1 MDTVHELIIIGGG
14 AAGLGAAVY
23 ALDKRIDALVI
34 YDEVG
39 GKAGTQQHIRGQR
52 GEEYLAGA
60 EAVQLFE
67 RRVTTHSRAILRD
80 QVIGLAK
87 SGGIFRVET
96 RHHGTLSGRAVIL
109 ATGAAPVRLD
119 VPGARELLDHGIG
132 YSITTHARLV
142 DGKPVAIVGTTRRA
156 LQGASE
162 LARSAARVYVIAPD
176 ATGMTSALA
185 QSLRRLP
192 NVEVLQ
198 GYRLAEIAGQD
209 NVEQIAIEREGEGER
224 SYLKVDA
231 IFAALGLL
239 PNSGIARRIA
249 AIDADGFVVVDNQ
262 NATTLAGLFAAGDV
276 TTAFGENMLIAIGEG
291 ARAAASAYEYISAV
305 CANEN
310 EVQP

>member
-1 MDTVHELIIIGGG
+1 MDTAHELIIIGGG

-39 GKAGTQQHIRGQR
+39 GKAGTQQHIQGQR

-67 RRVTTHSRAILRD
+67 RRVTTHSSAILRD
-80 QVIGLAK
+80 QVVDLAK
-87 SGGIFRVET
+87 SGGIFKIET

-119 VPGARELLDHGIG
+119 VPGARELLDQGIG

-162 LARSAARVYVIAPD
+162 LARSAAHVYVIAPD
-176 ATGMTSALA
+176 ATGMTSPLA

-192 NVEVLQ
+192 NVEVMQ
-198 GYRLAEIAGQD
+198 GYWLAEITGQD
-209 NVEQIAIEREGEGER
+209 NVEQIAIEREGER
-224 SYLKVDA
+224 SYLKVVA

-262 NATTLAGLFAAGDV
+262 NATTLPGLFAAGDV

-291 ARAAASAYEYISAV
+291 ARAAASAYEYISTL

-310 EVQP
+310 EVLP